1 MSAETRKAAA
11 GAGIMKIDE
20 KHKQMKRTKS
30 VDVGHLSPPTRVSCN
45 GGVGEGSMEIS
56 ALACSETSPTP
67 LPYCICVSVC
77 VYRAGSLVVYTHTP
91 AHPPPSIDC
100 LFPLL
105 KKRRHLW
112 NEHVNSG
119 PHAPTLTSHGFVIT
133 FLPFFSPSGV
143 PQLVLFAFY
152 KKRTKKSIIIQIY
165 PTSC

>member
-1 MSAETRKAAA
+1 
-11 GAGIMKIDE
+11 MKIDE

-91 AHPPPSIDC
+91 AHPPPKYR
-100 LFPLL
+100 LL
-105 KKRRHLW
+105 IPAVK
-112 NEHVNSG
+112 EEE
-119 PHAPTLTSHGFVIT
+119 A
-133 FLPFFSPSGV
+133 
-143 PQLVLFAFY
+143 LV
-152 KKRTKKSIIIQIY
+152 K
-165 PTSC
+165 